1 MEADHEPTSR
11 QFHGMVVEKYP
22 DLSVSIGTI
31 KRARQ
36 LHGMVVEKYP
46 DLSVSIGTIKR
57 ARQAFLEDPVLC
69 TNW

>member
-1 MEADHEPTSR
+1 MEADREPTSR
-11 QFHGMVVEKYP
+11 QLHGMVVEKYP

-31 KRARQ
+31 K
-36 LHGMVVEKYP
+36 MVVEKYP